1 MNISEA
7 KIGLEVVR
15 INGGYTV
22 GQISIIDEIDFEK
35 QRIHTTQGYWV
46 KIEGFEPTS
55 KPYEITEV
63 KHDKKTGKVSF
74 PKYVRK

>member
-1 MNISEA
+1 MNITDA
-7 KIGLEVVR
+7 KIGIEVVR

-46 KIEGFEPTS
+46 KVEGFEPTS
-55 KPYEITEV
+55 IPYEIIEA
-63 KHDKKTGKVSF
+63 KHDKKTGRITN
-74 PKYVRK
+74 PKYLRK